1 VFRIDKV
8 NEEIRHQVSMILQR
22 DIHDS
27 RIGFVT
33 IIKVDTSPDLKSADI
48 FFTCIKQNGV
58 SDEDTL
64 KALKAKTG
72 LIRGFLAKRIRLK
85 FLPRI
90 TFIQDDSGVISNR
103 IDEIID
109 IIHKDK
115 EIMDGD

>member
-1 VFRIDKV
+1 MSRINKV

-48 FFTCIKQNGV
+48 FFTTIEKNEAF
-58 SDEDTL
+58 EDTFAGL
-64 KALKAKTG
+64 RASAG
-72 LIRGFLAKRIRLK
+72 LIRKLLSKRIRMK
-85 FLPRI
+85 FVPRI
-90 TFIQDDSGVISNR
+90 IFIQDDSEVTNNR

-109 IIHKDK
+109 IIHKEK
-115 EIMDGD
+115 ETADGD

>member
-1 VFRIDKV
+1 MSRIDKV

-48 FFTCIKQNGV
+48 FFTTIEKNEALETTFAG
-58 SDEDTL
+58 L
-64 KALKAKTG
+64 KASTG
-72 LIRGFLAKRIRLK
+72 LIRRLLGKRIRMK

-90 TFIQDDSGVISNR
+90 TFIQDDSGGTNNR

-115 EIMDGD
+115 EITDGN